1 MHSATQM
8 KTTTTSVRRSLL
20 VRSTAIVLML
30 MCLAGTMTA
39 CGSGGAVAGAVI
51 GAAVGGAI
59 GSTYDD
65 PYYDDGYYYDPY
77 YYKAEAVEY
86 GDAW

>member
-1 MHSATQM
+1 MIQ
-8 KTTTTSVRRSLL
+8 RDLL
-20 VRSTAIVLML
+20 IRAVAIVLVVVS
-30 MCLAGTMTA
+30 LAGTLPA

-65 PYYDDGYYYDPY
+65 PYYADDYYYDEYY
-77 YYKAEAVEY
+77 YYKA
-86 GDAW
+86 DDSRW

>member
-1 MHSATQM
+1 MIQRDQLIRA
-8 KTTTTSVRRSLL
+8 V
-20 VRSTAIVLML
+20 AIVLVVVS
-30 MCLAGTMTA
+30 LAGVLPA

-65 PYYDDGYYYDPY
+65 PYYADDYYYDEYY
-77 YYKAEAVEY
+77 YYKAGPDGAA
-86 GDAW
+86 AW